1 MSEKPFYIARWIV
14 NEPPPGF
21 DSEEA
26 VAQCMAL
33 SELNTAGVLEAL
45 CVTVEDLGCDSLQ
58 S

>member
-1 MSEKPFYIARWIV
+1 MSEKPFYIARLII
-14 NEPPPGF
+14 NEPPPCF

-33 SELNTAGVLEAL
+33 SELNTAGVVEEF
-45 CVTVEDLGCDSLQ
+45 CVTLEDLGCDSPQ